1 MHKNYLPEIHQSHST
16 HHLESKY
23 KQKIQSSNSSI
34 EWDQLINTSIPNS
47 IKVQVNLKA
56 PGAINL
62 SKLVPSS
69 DVSYLKSTK
78 RNFAKLGT
86 NIYKDPELQQTKYDK
101 GMQSFY
107 STLYRKSSSRLPF
120 NTNLEKE
127 PFSGRL
133 LDFTEIFQDNKKATG
148 LQRYFSEILKLEM
161 QQNHSEKEMV
171 PPNRQQAIDLKE
183 WLFMMIAYTKQES
196 LNINTRE
203 LAERIQLIYASCL
216 RELIKQV
223 SIECTER
230 GELLQIV
237 WDFYVELIGQII
249 KCYSE
254 QQKESEK
261 SYIEQMQRIQKFH
274 DSQMEDQKIKYQQYQ
289 EEIQKIKNETTDTID
304 EHNLTKAKMLLLTA
318 DMRQLL
324 QTNEAQKKEIDS
336 LLLQIMLLRTQDQS
350 DKKQQENEIINV
362 NLSQGQSIVSHLLNY
377 KQTTTDYKFKKS
389 RVKDT
394 NFEKFEQL
402 RQQEQQLKSELIDQ
416 QILEPDIEYNDQ
428 EVQANIENQEQEIQ
442 TDLDSIT
449 LEVLEKKLQEQ
460 DLKIENFEKAQE
472 QEEQQQIQQQ
482 LLQEQQKQN
491 DQEIENN
498 QNSTQI
504 QNQQFDLNQSL
515 FETQVQQAIQLILNS
530 QLDQKQLICDI
541 LNQSISQNQHLSQ
554 RIAIL
559 EREETIQKI
568 ELMEKEDL
576 NQELE
581 SKLTQAVSDFIDI
594 IKKKKKQ
601 INNLLKQKS
610 TLQETLNQVAS
621 THNIQINIPEFIDE
635 EFNISEQN
643 DLEESQENQQEIEQS
658 QNFDQDDDLRIDEY
672 EELEYQF
679 TDRTRNQENEETNKA
694 KEQLK
699 KIVNA
704 NEDSQIR
711 NQQQQQFNQEED
723 KVDQSIRQNTQTSQ
737 QNTLQQLDSQTTVN
751 QKDKISH
758 IKQKN
763 QMQNSQNTE
772 KQKKTQNNSS
782 NASKNLENKAEI
794 ERKQLQSDLIQNSDK
809 KNQQNNSSNQN
820 VNSQTKQN
828 EKAQKSQTQ
837 FTKPEIQQQP
847 IQQTSKQVQQKKQQI
862 IQENLQSQNY
872 KNSLQDKD
880 RKTVKQ
886 LNLDQNQ
893 GNSVQQVQ
901 MKEQSDQNYSINNNP
916 QTTKKR
922 NSKAQNQEKSISM
935 TQNDESISEDLDL
948 ESSQIITN
956 NPQGERVKQVINQY
970 KDQKNKNRNK
980 FNPIVLEPK
989 NQKRFRRIYSQNT
1002 DVANNLLNE
1011 LKSKKKQNK
1020 KIQFSILQLQK
1031 LVIQILSDIC
1041 KQAEG
1046 YKIPFHVC
1054 IYDYFKNKYG
1064 FKQVAEKK
1072 IKQVYQFI
1080 YYEKANHIKAK
1091 LLAQFCYLT
1100 GEMDEI
1106 GQKLLTESYQFFS
1119 SKNDLNYGKVELLLN
1134 YEQVSEFLSEKS
1146 SRWLQQQ
1153 QIQQLLHQY
1162 RSQQQNNQ
1170 RYYINHDNLLLKILE
1185 CYYSNKKDQQ
1195 TILESLF
1202 NAADLDGNK
1211 LIEFS
1216 EFKTLHRAIHQDK
1229 LSRTQLLQIFTNNAD
1244 FQDENGDK
1252 MLTLSRF
1259 TEMSIELGIFQ
1270 KEHVL
1275 KYSEGS
1281 EELINKWEKEKSNIK
1296 YRFLRAKKFQK
1307 VRHTFQELE
1316 SQIKNQEKD
1325 KQTILWVSYKLLNEE
1340 SQRVLQNYE
1349 TNQCLNEL
1357 LPELYLIMQ
1366 QNKVIEQ
1373 LE

>member
-34 EWDQLINTSIPNS
+34 EWDQLINTSIQNS
-47 IKVQVNLKA
+47 VKIQVLPKA
-56 PGAINL
+56 SNALNL

-86 NIYKDPELQQTKYDK
+86 SIYKDPELQQTKYDK
-101 GMQSFY
+101 NMQSFY

-133 LDFTEIFQDNKKATG
+133 LDFTEILSDNKKATG

-161 QQNHSEKEMV
+161 QQSHSEKEMV

-183 WLFMMIAYTKQES
+183 WLFMMITFTKQES
-196 LNINTRE
+196 PNINTRE

-230 GELLQIV
+230 GELLQVV

-254 QQKESEK
+254 QSKESEK
-261 SYIEQMQRIQKFH
+261 SYLEQMQRIQAFH
-274 DSQMEDQKIKYQQYQ
+274 DTQMETQKVKYQEYQ
-289 EEIQKIKNETTDTID
+289 DQIQKIRNESSDSVD
-304 EHNLTKAKMLLLTA
+304 ELNLTKAKMLLLTA

-350 DKKQQENEIINV
+350 DKKQENQTINV
-362 NLSQGQSIVSHLLNY
+362 NLSQGQSIVSHLLNF
-377 KQTTTDYKFKKS
+377 KETNTEYKFKKS
-389 RVKDT
+389 RVKNT

-402 RQQEQQLKSELIDQ
+402 RQQELQLKSELIDQ

-428 EVQANIENQEQEIQ
+428 EVQADIEYQQEEIQ
-442 TDLDSIT
+442 TDLDMMA
-449 LEVLEKKLQEQ
+449 LEVQEQKLQEQ
-460 DLKIENFEKAQE
+460 EV
-472 QEEQQQIQQQ
+472 QIQN
-482 LLQEQQKQN
+482 LEQQKEQLN
-491 DQEIENN
+491 QEIENHENSSQREN
-498 QNSTQI
+498 QQSDQKQNLLEAQI
-504 QNQQFDLNQSL
+504 Q
-515 FETQVQQAIQLILNS
+515 QALQLIQDS
-530 QLDQKQLICDI
+530 SIDSKQLICEI
-541 LNQSISQNQHLSQ
+541 LNQSISQSQQLSQ
-554 RIAIL
+554 RIATL
-559 EREETIQKI
+559 EREDTRYKI
-568 ELMEKEDL
+568 ELLEKEDF

-581 SKLTQAVSDFIDI
+581 SKLSQAVADFIDI

-601 INNLLKQKS
+601 INTLLKQKS
-610 TLQETLNQVAS
+610 TLLDTLNQVS
-621 THNIQINIPEFIDE
+621 SSYNIQINLPEFNDE
-635 EFNISEQN
+635 MDMSQQK
-643 DLEESQENQQEIEQS
+643 DQEESQENFQEFEQS
-658 QNFDQDDDLRIDEY
+658 QNLDQDNDDIKIDEQD
-672 EELEYQF
+672 ELEYQF
-679 TDRTRNQENEETNKA
+679 TDRTKIQENEQENKI
-694 KEQLK
+694 QQ
-699 KIVNA
+699 N
-704 NEDSQIR
+704 NNQIR
-711 NQQQQQFNQEED
+711 NNEDFETGSQQQFNQYQNNL
-723 KVDQSIRQNTQTSQ
+723 DQSLRQNTQTSQ
-737 QNTLQQLDSQTTVN
+737 QNDELQAVDQIKINQNNDKTTNKN
-751 QKDKISH
+751 QKNQLSNPQNNDKNK
-758 IKQKN
+758 KQKN
-763 QMQNSQNTE
+763 VPPLISKNQLNKTEIDKKSQINEQNQNSV
-772 KQKKTQNNSS
+772 
-782 NASKNLENKAEI
+782 
-794 ERKQLQSDLIQNSDK
+794 DK
-809 KNQQNNSSNQN
+809 KNIEKNNYQNSS
-820 VNSQTKQN
+820 SQMKQN
-828 EKAQKSQTQ
+828 EKPEKSFSQH
-837 FTKPEIQQQP
+837 TKQDTQQQS
-847 IQQTSKQVQQKKQQI
+847 QSNSKQNQQKKQVSSQEKQHYSNSN
-862 IQENLQSQNY
+862 IQKQEKERTNE
-872 KNSLQDKD
+872 KNSSNDL
-880 RKTVKQ
+880 
-886 LNLDQNQ
+886 NQ
-893 GNSVQQVQ
+893 GEQQLQVQ
-901 MKEQSDQNYSINNNP
+901 NKEQKDQNYSINQNP
-916 QTTKKR
+916 QFSKKR
-922 NSKAQNQEKSISM
+922 NSKVHNQEKSITM
-935 TQNDESISEDLDL
+935 TQNDESLSEDLDL
-948 ESSQIITN
+948 ESSQIIQN
-956 NPQGERVKQVINQY
+956 NPQGERIKQVVNQY
-970 KDQKNKNRNK
+970 KDQKPKIKNKYNL
-980 FNPIVLEPK
+980 IVLEPK

-1002 DVANNLLNE
+1002 DVANNLLND
-1011 LKSKKKQNK
+1011 LKSRKKQNK

-1031 LVIQILSDIC
+1031 LVLQILSDIC

-1080 YYEKANHIKAK
+1080 YYEKDSHIKVK
-1091 LLAQFCYLT
+1091 LLAQFCYLI

-1119 SKNDLNYGKVELLLN
+1119 QKNDLNYGKVELLLN

-1146 SRWLQQQ
+1146 QRWLSQQ
-1153 QIQQLLHQY
+1153 QIQQMLHQY
-1162 RSQQQNNQ
+1162 RNQQQNNQ
-1170 RYYINHDNLLLKILE
+1170 RYYINHDSLLLKILE

-1195 TILESLF
+1195 TTLESLF

-1216 EFKTLHRAIHQDK
+1216 EFKTLHRALHQDK
-1229 LSRTQLLQIFTNNAD
+1229 LSKTQLLQIFTNNAD

-1252 MLTLSRF
+1252 MLTLPRF

-1281 EELINKWEKEKSNIK
+1281 EELKNKWEKEKSNIK

-1316 SQIKNQEKD
+1316 NQIKNQEKD
-1325 KQTILWVSYKLLNEE
+1325 KQTTLWVSFKLLNEE

-1349 TNQCLNEL
+1349 TNQCLFEL
-1357 LPELYLIMQ
+1357 LPELQLIMY

>member
-34 EWDQLINTSIPNS
+34 EWDQLINTSMPNS
-47 IKVQVNLKA
+47 SKIQVMPKA
-56 PGAINL
+56 SGALNL

-86 NIYKDPELQQTKYDK
+86 SIYKDPELQQTKYDK
-101 GMQSFY
+101 NMQSFY

-161 QQNHSEKEMV
+161 QQSHQEKDMV

-183 WLFMMIAYTKQES
+183 WLFMMITFTKQES
-196 LNINTRE
+196 PNINTRE

-261 SYIEQMQRIQKFH
+261 SYIEQMQRIQTFH
-274 DSQMEDQKIKYQQYQ
+274 DSQMEAQKVKYQEYQ
-289 EEIQKIKNETTDTID
+289 NQIQKIKNETCDSVD
-304 EHNLTKAKMLLLTA
+304 ELNLTKAKMLLLTA

-350 DKKQQENEIINV
+350 DKKQENQQINV
-362 NLSQGQSIVSHLLNY
+362 NLSQGQSIVSHLLNI
-377 KQTTTDYKFKKS
+377 KDINTEYKFKKS
-389 RVKDT
+389 RVKNA

-428 EVQANIENQEQEIQ
+428 EVQVDIEYQEKEIQ
-442 TDLDSIT
+442 TDLDMIT
-449 LEVLEKKLQEQ
+449 LDIQEQKLQEQ
-460 DLKIENFEKAQE
+460 E
-472 QEEQQQIQQQ
+472 QEIQNLEKQTEQIDQDIQNNENVTLILNQQSDINQNLLETQIQQAIK
-482 LLQEQQKQN
+482 L
-491 DQEIENN
+491 
-498 QNSTQI
+498 I
-504 QNQQFDLNQSL
+504 QD
-515 FETQVQQAIQLILNS
+515 S
-530 QLDQKQLICDI
+530 QLDQKQQICDI
-541 LNQSISQNQHLSQ
+541 LIQSISQNQLLSQ
-554 RIAIL
+554 RIATL

-568 ELMEKEDL
+568 ELLEKEDF

-581 SKLTQAVSDFIDI
+581 SKLSQAVSDFIDI
-594 IKKKKKQ
+594 IKRKKNQ
-601 INNLLKQKS
+601 INKLLKQKN
-610 TLQETLNQVAS
+610 TLQDTLNQVSS
-621 THNIQINIPEFIDE
+621 TYNIQINIPEINDDEID
-635 EFNISEQN
+635 ISEQK
-643 DLEESQENQQEIEQS
+643 DYDESQENYQEIEQS
-658 QNFDQDDDLRIDEY
+658 QNLDYQDDDEFKIDEQD
-672 EELEYQF
+672 ELEYQF
-679 TDRTRNQENEETNKA
+679 TDRTKIQENEQDNYTNK
-694 KEQLK
+694 QNQ
-699 KIVNA
+699 KIFNP
-704 NEDSQIR
+704 NSDKQQYQIDFE
-711 NQQQQQFNQEED
+711 NGCQQQD
-723 KVDQSIRQNTQTSQ
+723 KNLDQSIRQNTQTSQ
-737 QNTLQQLDSQTTVN
+737 QNNEQQTIDQIKIN
-751 QKDKISH
+751 QSNEKNTHKN
-758 IKQKN
+758 QKN
-763 QMQNSQNTE
+763 QQSNLQNIEKNKKSKNNVPPIISKNQINKTEIDKKSQVSEQNQNSVD
-772 KQKKTQNNSS
+772 KKYIQNN
-782 NASKNLENKAEI
+782 NI
-794 ERKQLQSDLIQNSDK
+794 
-809 KNQQNNSSNQN
+809 NQN
-820 VNSQTKQN
+820 QSSQMKQN
-828 EKAQKSQTQ
+828 EKPQKSLTQ
-837 FTKPEIQQQP
+837 FTKTEIQQQSST
-847 IQQTSKQVQQKKQQI
+847 QQNFKQNQQKKQF
-862 IQENLQSQNY
+862 NP
-872 KNSLQDKD
+872 QDKQNNQNQIVQKIEKERIVD
-880 RKTVKQ
+880 KNQVND
-886 LNLDQNQ
+886 LNQGDQALLVSNKDQKDQNF
-893 GNSVQQVQ
+893 
-901 MKEQSDQNYSINNNP
+901 SINYNP
-916 QTTKKR
+916 QISKKR
-922 NSKAQNQEKSISM
+922 NSKAHNQEKSINL
-935 TQNDESISEDLDL
+935 TQNDESNSEDLDF
-948 ESSQIITN
+948 ESSQFIQN
-956 NPQGERVKQVINQY
+956 NPQGERIKQVINQY
-970 KDQKNKNRNK
+970 KDYKPKIRNK

-1002 DVANNLLNE
+1002 DVANNLLND

-1031 LVIQILSDIC
+1031 LVLQILSDIC

-1080 YYEKANHIKAK
+1080 YYEKDNHIKVK
-1091 LLAQFCYLT
+1091 LLAQFCYLI

-1119 SKNDLNYGKVELLLN
+1119 QKNDLNYGKVELLLS

-1162 RSQQQNNQ
+1162 RNQQQNNQ

-1229 LSRTQLLQIFTNNAD
+1229 LSKTQLLQIFTTNAD

-1252 MLTLSRF
+1252 MLTLPRF

-1281 EELINKWEKEKSNIK
+1281 EELKNKWEKEKSNIK

-1316 SQIKNQEKD
+1316 NQIKNEEKN
-1325 KQTILWVSYKLLNEE
+1325 KQTILWVSFKLLNEE

-1349 TNQCLNEL
+1349 TNQCLYEL
-1357 LPELYLIMQ
+1357 LPELQLIMQ